1 MPIDPRIALGVQAP
15 QIESPMNVMANA
27 LKLRAM
33 QNENALF
40 EQQQRQAAAQEMERN
55 RLRSLLAG
63 GASPEQ
69 LMRSGFFEQGAKLGE
84 FGRQQSAE
92 ERAQAEEARKAEEAA
107 ASRRKAMFGVLS
119 VAKNPETY
127 RTAREIAQGMG
138 LDLTG
143 IPEEFPGVEYINT
156 LEDSLLTPQERA
168 ERAAKART
176 ASIEEGKLRVSQGQ
190 LGVSQ
195 GQLDV
200 SRGRLE
206 LERDKEARE
215 AAKVPEGR
223 KPPENYEYAPDGT
236 LRFIKGGPADP
247 DVIAAKKRAEQEPAA
262 QARAAAANQGIATVN
277 ASLTELRNAYK
288 NLYNMGAIPSETV
301 ARTGPSG
308 LAMNVAAYAA
318 ASETGQRVGR
328 ALGSKA
334 QTERDVINAARMRLN
349 NAIMRATGMTSQ
361 QMNSNFE
368 LQAALST
375 LGNPQS
381 SFEANTRILDY
392 LEKFVRENY
401 AGDALGAG
409 AAPGS
414 APKATVAPAGV
425 PADVWGAMTP
435 EERAL
440 WQNKR

>member
-1 MPIDPRIALGVQAP
+1 MPLDPRIAMSVQPP

-40 EQQQRQAAAQEMERN
+40 EQQQRQAAMQAEEQN

-63 GASPEQ
+63 GASAEQ

-143 IPEEFPGVEYINT
+143 IPEEFPGVQYINT

-176 ASIEEGKLRVSQGQ
+176 ASIQE
-190 LGVSQ
+190 

-200 SRGRLE
+200 SRGNLAVSRAE
-206 LERDKEARE
+206 LAFRQQKEARE
-215 AAKVPEGR
+215 ARESAATTAGIAPPAKLKPGERWNPEAGRVEAVPGSELYVKQSRIHAADHSTLTGIRKQKDLANSKIDKLLDEKNTSAFNNLFGGYTAYATQQFSGETANLKSSLDSLKSSLKTAGLQLIKQGSGQSIGQITEREWPILEGMIDTLLPTMTAEEAR
-223 KPPENYEYAPDGT
+223 ARLAEIKTFMESLERSAIEEYEIAWGDTQFKRDVDMPGAKGASSDGGIVQVRTAEEARALPPGTRFKTPDG
-236 LRFIKGGPADP
+236 RIK
-247 DVIAAKKRAEQEPAA
+247 
-262 QARAAAANQGIATVN
+262 
-277 ASLTELRNAYK
+277 
-288 NLYNMGAIPSETV
+288 
-301 ARTGPSG
+301 
-308 LAMNVAAYAA
+308 
-318 ASETGQRVGR
+318 
-328 ALGSKA
+328 
-334 QTERDVINAARMRLN
+334 
-349 NAIMRATGMTSQ
+349 
-361 QMNSNFE
+361 
-368 LQAALST
+368 
-375 LGNPQS
+375 
-381 SFEANTRILDY
+381 
-392 LEKFVRENY
+392 VR
-401 AGDALGAG
+401 
-409 AAPGS
+409 
-414 APKATVAPAGV
+414 
-425 PADVWGAMTP
+425 
-435 EERAL
+435 
-440 WQNKR
+440 